1 LNPASSEVSV
11 TIEIQQPELEAL
23 IQRRMESGRFA
34 TVEDALLEALLGS
47 PEPEPQLR
55 TKLSLG
61 QFLRESPLWGSGLE
75 IERSQELPRMID
87 FE

>member
-1 LNPASSEVSV
+1 M

-55 TKLSLG
+55 TNLSLG